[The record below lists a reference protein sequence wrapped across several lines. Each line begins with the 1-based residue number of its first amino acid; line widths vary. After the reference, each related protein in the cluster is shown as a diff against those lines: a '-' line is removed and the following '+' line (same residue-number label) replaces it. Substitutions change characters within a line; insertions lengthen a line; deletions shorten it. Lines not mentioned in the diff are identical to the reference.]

1 MLSFLPSPLV
11 GALTVLLLL
20 VNIAFWCALLYSLAL
35 LRLLLPPVPAWHRAF
50 GRWMVR
56 MAEGWVSVS
65 SAILRLTQ
73 RIDWDI
79 ELPEG
84 LSREGWYLVISNHQS
99 WVDIPVMLKA
109 LHRRLPFPRFFL
121 KRELI
126 WLPFVGLGAWALD
139 FPFMRRYSKEV
150 LAQRPELRGK
160 DLETTRQACE
170 RLRRIPASILNF
182 VEGTRFTPEKHAAQ
196 RSTYRH
202 LLMPRAG
209 GIAFVLPAMGPQLRA
224 VLDTTIVYPEG
235 RFGFWDF
242 LSGRISKVIVRA
254 RQIEVPRDFLVGDY
268 ENDPVFRERFQAWVR
283 ELWREKDELIDRLLH
298 GTPEARR
305 AS

>member
-1 MLSFLPSPLV
+1 M
-11 GALTVLLLL
+11 
-20 VNIAFWCALLYSLAL
+20 
-35 LRLLLPPVPAWHRAF
+35 
-50 GRWMVR
+50 
-56 MAEGWVSVS
+56 
-65 SAILRLTQ
+65 
-73 RIDWDI
+73 
-79 ELPEG
+79 
-84 LSREGWYLVISNHQS
+84 ISNHQS
-99 WVDIPVMLKA
+99 WVDDPADAQGASSPPSPSLASFCGAV
-109 LHRRLPFPRFFL
+109 
-121 KRELI
+121 

-139 FPFMRRYSKEV
+139 FLRAAVF
-150 LAQRPELRGK
+150 QRGAGPAPGAA
-160 DLETTRQACE
+160 RQGSGDDAPACE

-235 RFGFWDF
+235 RSGFWDF

-254 RQIEVPRDFLVGDY
+254 RQIEIPRDFLVGDY
-268 ENDPVFRERFQAWVR
+268 ENDPIFRERFQAWVR